1 MYVCRWLEV
10 VRQARCPRSWWAL
23 RHQVSGS
30 SFYVFG
36 SDSGCVQREFAGMP
50 YPWNFR
56 FDCVLLGEVF
66 ACLAAQCRGEGL
78 CLQSEL

>member
-36 SDSGCVQREFAGMP
+36 SDSGCVSKGVCRDAVPLEFQVRL
-50 YPWNFR
+50 R
-56 FDCVLLGEVF
+56 FVG
-66 ACLAAQCRGEGL
+66 
-78 CLQSEL
+78 

>member
-36 SDSGCVQREFAGMP
+36 SNSCRVSKGVCRDAAPLEFQVRL
-50 YPWNFR
+50 R
-56 FDCVLLGEVF
+56 FVG
-66 ACLAAQCRGEGL
+66 
-78 CLQSEL
+78 